1 MFYDLIQ
8 RNDFT
13 LYVVTDDK
21 FLPSSASKKDI
32 SYIRDIVKRC
42 ADGGAKIFQ
51 YRAKLIEPVFQ
62 IKQAMAAKDE
72 CEKNG
77 LIFFVNDRA
86 DLAYIIGAYGV
97 HVGQEDI
104 PPDFVKEKFSILRI
118 GFSTHNIKQVKSV
131 RYEIVDY
138 ISFGPIFG
146 TRTKES
152 IYPATGI
159 ENLRRA
165 LKISRVPV
173 VAIGGI
179 NSANVREVV
188 RTGCK
193 VVACISYVL
202 ENHKEITVRCKRI
215 IREAMNEI
223 RLMGLN

>member
-1 MFYDLIQ
+1 MFYDLI
-8 RNDFT
+8 RDDVFT

-21 FLPSSASKKDI
+21 FLPSSASRKDL
-32 SYIRDIVKRC
+32 SYIKDVVKRC

-51 YRAKLIEPVFQ
+51 YRAKLIDPIFQ
-62 IKQAMAAKDE
+62 VKQAIAAKEE

-77 LIFFVNDRA
+77 LIFFVNDRV

-104 PPDFVKEKFSILRI
+104 PPDLVKEKFGILRI
-118 GFSTHNIKQVKSV
+118 GFSTHNITQVKSV
-131 RYEIVDY
+131 NYEIVDY
-138 ISFGPIFG
+138 ISFGPVFG

-152 IYPATGI
+152 RYPATGA
-159 ENLRRA
+159 ENLCKA

-179 NSANVREVV
+179 NSSNVREVV

-193 VVACISYVL
+193 FVACISYVL
-202 ENHKEITVRCKRI
+202 ENHKEITVRCKKI
-215 IREAMNEI
+215 IREAMDEI
-223 RLMGLN
+223 ELMG

>member
-8 RNDFT
+8 KYDFI

-21 FLPSSASKKDI
+21 FLPSSGSKKDI
-32 SYIRDIVKRC
+32 SYIKDTVKRC
-42 ADGGAKIFQ
+42 ADGGVKIFQ
-51 YRAKLIEPVFQ
+51 YRAKMIEPVFQ
-62 IKQAMAAKDE
+62 IKQAMAAKEE

-77 LIFFVNDRA
+77 LIFFVNDRV
-86 DLAYIIGAYGV
+86 DLAYIIGACGV

-104 PPDFVKEKFSILRI
+104 PPDFIKEKFGTLRI

-138 ISFGPIFG
+138 ISFGPVFG
-146 TRTKES
+146 TRTKKS
-152 IYPATGI
+152 IYPATGT
-159 ENLRRA
+159 ENLRKA

-179 NSANVREVV
+179 NSTNVREVV

-193 VVACISYVL
+193 FVACISYVL
-202 ENHKEITVRCKRI
+202 ENHKEITARCKKI
-215 IREAMNEI
+215 IREARNEI
-223 RLMGLN
+223 ALMD